1 MRSIGPPSSGGPA
14 LQIFL
19 FEAQVLWLGLQR
31 PAILGTRACQV
42 NGLRWPDRTGG
53 PAVRGSAPCQIVARS
68 VGRTGQIPEQRMP
81 VIQATVEELNRQAL
95 VQAVGKLVPGRCEG
109 MPVAKAR

>member
-42 NGLRWPDRTGG
+42 NGLRLPDPTGG
-53 PAVRGSAPCQIVARS
+53 PAARGSAPCPIVARS
-68 VGRTGQIPEQRMP
+68 VGRTRQIPEEPMP
-81 VIQATVEELNRQAL
+81 VIQAIPQGLGRQGASF
-95 VQAVGKLVPGRCEG
+95 AGG
-109 MPVAKAR
+109 